1 MILNVIIILI
11 LTVAPS
17 YFVSM
22 IIWKFK
28 FGEVISVGEE
38 GKKIMIWSYLIL
50 SSIVLLIY
58 FLI

>member
-1 MILNVIIILI
+1 MILKIIIILI
-11 LTVAPS
+11 LTMAPS
-17 YFVSM
+17 YYITMV
-22 IIWKFK
+22 IWKFK